1 MTQAISV
8 EQVTPFLA
16 RMKKRE
22 LKVAILHSGG
32 PAPGAN
38 RVIAGAAK
46 QFIDRKIPVI
56 GFINGYEF
64 IQQLPPQ
71 DLRPGRHF
79 IEIDEE
85 TISSG
90 LDSNTLII
98 RTARANPAKD
108 IATPDDLND
117 PRKTAAIN
125 RILDIFEYMRIGAL
139 ISIGGDDTLK
149 TANFIH
155 TIARRR
161 SQGNPD
167 AGFDSA
173 IVHVPK
179 TIDND
184 YYGIPWTFGYF
195 TAAEAA
201 GRIVRGLYDD
211 ARATNCYHVIELM
224 GRKAGWY
231 TAAASIYA
239 RGTRA
244 VIPEEYENRPFSLP
258 ELAETLLQIV
268 LRREEKGKFYGV
280 FCIAEGLADLLSEQ
294 EKQDIECDRFGNMRL
309 AEANIGARV
318 AREIEARYAQATG
331 RKKSFKPQI
340 VGYETRQ
347 LAPSLYDALLTSQ
360 LGVGAYRL
368 LAHGRFGEMVTVCD
382 NLEIEGIPFGELI
395 DPETLN
401 VRNRNIDT
409 RGDFYNLLRS
419 LERNY

>member
-1 MTQAISV
+1 MTHAITS

-16 RMKKRE
+16 RMKKLE
-22 LKVAILHSGG
+22 LKVAIVHAGG
-32 PAPGAN
+32 PAPGGN

-46 QFIDRKIPVI
+46 QFIDRAIPVI

-71 DLRPGRHF
+71 DLRPKQHF

-85 TISSG
+85 VMSHG
-90 LDSNTLII
+90 VDSNTLIVK
-98 RTARANPAKD
+98 TARANPAKE

-117 PRKTAAIN
+117 PRKTKAIN

-161 SQGNPD
+161 LQKNPD
-167 AGFDSA
+167 AVFESA

-211 ARATNCYHVIELM
+211 AKATNCYHVIELM

-244 VIPEEYENRPFSLP
+244 VIPEEYENRPFSLE
-258 ELAETLLQIV
+258 ELSESLLQLV
-268 LRREEKGKFYGV
+268 LRREEKGKPYGV

-294 EKQDIECDRFGNMRL
+294 EKKGIDCDRFGNMRL
-309 AEANIGARV
+309 AEAKIGDRV
-318 AREIEARYAQATG
+318 SRELETRYADATG
-331 RKKSFKPQI
+331 RKKSFKSQI

-368 LAHGRFGEMVTVCD
+368 LAHGRFGEMVTVRD
-382 NLEIEGIPFGELI
+382 NLEIDGIPFSELV
-395 DPETLN
+395 DPATLS
-401 VRNRNIDT
+401 VRNRSIDT
-409 RGDFYNLLRS
+409 SGDFYQLLRS
-419 LERNY
+419 LERDY

>member
-1 MTQAISV
+1 MTHAITS

-16 RMKKRE
+16 RMKKLE
-22 LKVAILHSGG
+22 LKVAIVHSGG
-32 PAPGAN
+32 PAPGGN

-46 QFIDRKIPVI
+46 QFIDRAIPVI

-71 DLRPGRHF
+71 DLRPKQHF

-85 TISSG
+85 VMSHG
-90 LDSNTLII
+90 VDSNTLIVK
-98 RTARANPAKD
+98 TARANPAKE

-117 PRKTAAIN
+117 PRKTKAIN

-155 TIARRR
+155 TIALRRL
-161 SQGNPD
+161 QENPD
-167 AGFDSA
+167 AVFESA

-211 ARATNCYHVIELM
+211 AKATNCYHVIELM

-244 VIPEEYENRPFSLP
+244 VIPEEYENRPFSLE
-258 ELAETLLQIV
+258 ELSESLLQLV
-268 LRREEKGKFYGV
+268 LRREEKGKPYGV

-294 EKQDIECDRFGNMRL
+294 EKKGIDCDRFGNMRL
-309 AEANIGARV
+309 AEAKIGDQIS
-318 AREIEARYAQATG
+318 RELEARYADATG
-331 RKKSFKPQI
+331 KKKSFKSQI

-382 NLEIEGIPFGELI
+382 NLEIDGIPFSELV
-395 DPETLN
+395 DPATLS
-401 VRNRNIDT
+401 VRNRSIDT
-409 RGDFYNLLRS
+409 SGDFYQLLRS
-419 LERNY
+419 LERDY